1 MKRARL
7 LLLQSLLLLA
17 LVIAVSSCAVR
28 YVCPDGSEVL
38 DPNLCSSA
46 DKPEPEQIAP
56 AEKTSNLIPADV
68 QELLDQR
75 KDIVSMSYNYKRF
88 DKPLEVPLKFWVK
101 GIAVK
106 RELPIQKKV
115 LNKNEMDIIIFNTVS
130 RTANFYC
137 ESQKYCIKTGDI
149 GSADY
154 DQYYIKTP
162 FDWAEEITSAEK
174 TSEELVFN
182 RKVWVLKTN
191 QEISMWVDI
200 FSGLPLRVDA
210 GDKRHEFENPVF
222 NRVEDNEVQFTE
234 KQDTYS

>member
-1 MKRARL
+1 MNGARIL
-7 LLLQSLLLLA
+7 LLHSLLLLA
-17 LVIAVSSCAVR
+17 LVIAVSSCTVR

-38 DPNLCSSA
+38 DSSLCSSA
-46 DKPEPEQIAP
+46 DQPEPEQITT
-56 AEKTSNLIPADV
+56 EKTSNLIPADV

-115 LNKNEMDIIIFNTVS
+115 LNKNEMDVVIFNTVS

>member
-7 LLLQSLLLLA
+7 LRLQSLLLLA
-17 LVIAVSSCAVR
+17 LVIAVSSCTVK

-38 DPNLCSSA
+38 DSSLCSSA
-46 DKPEPEQIAP
+46 DQPEPEQITT
-56 AEKTSNLIPADV
+56 EKTSNLVPADV

-75 KDIVSMSYNYKRF
+75 KDIASMFYNYKRF
-88 DKPLEVPLKFWVK
+88 DQPLEAPLKFWVK
-101 GIAVK
+101 GIMVK
-106 RELPIQKKV
+106 RELPIEKKV
-115 LNKNEMDIIIFNTVS
+115 LNKNEMDVVIFNTVS

-210 GDKRHEFENPVF
+210 GDKRHEFDIPVF
-222 NRVEDNEVQFTE
+222 NRVEDDDVKFTE
-234 KQDTYS
+234 KQDAYS